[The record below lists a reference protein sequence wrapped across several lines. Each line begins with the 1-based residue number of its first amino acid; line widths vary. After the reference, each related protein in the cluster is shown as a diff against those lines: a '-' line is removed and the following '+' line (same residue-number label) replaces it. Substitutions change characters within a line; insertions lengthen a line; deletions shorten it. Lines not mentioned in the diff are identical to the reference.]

1 MMSIH
6 RMKVLAALAGGSA
19 LIASVVVM
27 LGNGGDD
34 YRNNAGG
41 SGDSSATGTYVQPA
55 EKLMTVNATNAMS
68 LGATTTTT
76 LVETLMPVASPT
88 VKATFFGSKG

>member
-1 MMSIH
+1 MSIH

-27 LGNGGDD
+27 LGNDGTN

-41 SGDSSATGTYVQPA
+41 SGDSSTTGSYVQPSQ
-55 EKLMTVNATNAMS
+55 KLMVVNATGMTI
-68 LGATTTTT
+68 GATTTTT
-76 LVETLMPVASPT
+76 SDLAVIPAASPA
-88 VKATFFGSKG
+88 VKATFFGKG

>member
-1 MMSIH
+1 
-6 RMKVLAALAGGSA
+6 MKVLAALAGGSA

-27 LGNGGDD
+27 LGNGGDN

-41 SGDSSATGTYVQPA
+41 SGDSSATGTYVQPT
-55 EKLMTVNATNAMS
+55 EKAMTVNPTGMS

-76 LVETLMPVASPT
+76 VELAVIPAASPT
-88 VKATFFGSKG
+88 VKAKFFGKG

>member
-1 MMSIH
+1 
-6 RMKVLAALAGGSA
+6 MKVLAALAGASA

-27 LGNGGDD
+27 LGNGGDN

-41 SGDSSATGTYVQPA
+41 SGDSSATGTYVQPTIKA
-55 EKLMTVNATNAMS
+55 MTVNPTGMS

-76 LVETLMPVASPT
+76 VELAVIPAASPT
-88 VKATFFGSKG
+88 VKAKFFGKG

>member
-1 MMSIH
+1 MSIH

-27 LGNGGDD
+27 LGNGGDN

-41 SGDSSATGTYVQPA
+41 SGDSSKTGTYVQP
-55 EKLMTVNATNAMS
+55 TVKPMAVNPTAAMR

-76 LVETLMPVASPT
+76 VEAIVIPAASPT
-88 VKATFFGSKG
+88 VKAKFFGKG

>member
-1 MMSIH
+1 MSIH

-27 LGNGGDD
+27 LGNDGDK

-41 SGDSSATGTYVQPA
+41 SGDSSATGTYVQPT
-55 EKLMTVNATNAMS
+55 EKAMTVNPTDMR

-76 LVETLMPVASPT
+76 VELAVIPAASPT
-88 VKATFFGSKG
+88 VKAKFFGKG

>member
-19 LIASVVVM
+19 LIASVVVI
-27 LGNGGDD
+27 LGNGGDN

-41 SGDSSATGTYVQPA
+41 SGNSSATGTYVQPTQ
-55 EKLMTVNATNAMS
+55 KTMTVNATAMS

-76 LVETLMPVASPT
+76 VPAAVIPIATPT
-88 VKATFFGSKG
+88 VKAKPFGKG

>member
-1 MMSIH
+1 
-6 RMKVLAALAGGSA
+6 MKVLAALAGGSA

-27 LGNGGDD
+27 LGNGGDN

-41 SGDSSATGTYVQPA
+41 SGDSSATGTYVQPTIKA
-55 EKLMTVNATNAMS
+55 MTVNPTGMS

-76 LVETLMPVASPT
+76 VELAVIPAASPT
-88 VKATFFGSKG
+88 VKAKFFGKG

>member
-1 MMSIH
+1 MSIH

-27 LGNGGDD
+27 LGNGGDN

-41 SGDSSATGTYVQPA
+41 SGDSSKTGTYVQPTQ
-55 EKLMTVNATNAMS
+55 KLMAVNPTAAMR

-76 LVETLMPVASPT
+76 SVAIVIPAASPT
-88 VKATFFGSKG
+88 VKAKFFGKG

>member
-1 MMSIH
+1 
-6 RMKVLAALAGGSA
+6 MKVLAALAGGSA

-27 LGNGGDD
+27 LGNDGDK

-55 EKLMTVNATNAMS
+55 VKAMIVNPTNAMK

-76 LVETLMPVASPT
+76 VEASVIPAASPA
-88 VKATFFGSKG
+88 VKAKPFGKG

>member
-1 MMSIH
+1 MSIH

-27 LGNGGDD
+27 LGNDGDK

-55 EKLMTVNATNAMS
+55 VKAMKVNPTGMS
-68 LGATTTTT
+68 LGVTTTTT
-76 LVETLMPVASPT
+76 VEVAVIPVASPT

>member
-1 MMSIH
+1 MSIH
-6 RMKVLAALAGGSA
+6 RVKVLAALAGGSA

-27 LGNGGDD
+27 LGNGGDN

-41 SGDSSATGTYVQPA
+41 SGDSSATGTYVQPTIKA
-55 EKLMTVNATNAMS
+55 MTVNPTGMS

-76 LVETLMPVASPT
+76 VELAVIPAASPT
-88 VKATFFGSKG
+88 VKAKFFGKG